1 MFSKRDMD
9 DRRKLVKDRFKIEL
23 DNNDLERLEEMTTL
37 AQDKFDHGYA
47 VGTEDDREK
56 WANESIKSAIAIVK
70 RTGLSVDEVLSLV
83 SIPDEHRTYV
93 EKEVRR
99 RLLSES

>member
-1 MFSKRDMD
+1 MFSKMDMN

-23 DNNDLERLEEMTTL
+23 DNNELERLEEMSTL
-37 AQDKFDHGYA
+37 GQDKFDHGYA

-83 SIPDEHRTYV
+83 SIPDEHRPYV